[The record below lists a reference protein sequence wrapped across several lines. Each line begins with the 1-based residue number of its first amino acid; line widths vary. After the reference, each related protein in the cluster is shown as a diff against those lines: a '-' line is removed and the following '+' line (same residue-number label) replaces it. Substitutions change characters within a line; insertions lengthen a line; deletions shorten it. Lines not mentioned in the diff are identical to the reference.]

1 MAPDYARHGLAEQ
14 LQVTVDRYQ
23 PRSMQ
28 RQIVIV
34 GRNSLEHPE
43 QPRVRF
49 RVQPVWHERS
59 RFHAFDVP
67 QVKIFVA
74 AKPEELSVLIA
85 DLGIAATWQVAAA
98 ANEAGRPAMLESA
111 VADARQQT
119 HLETANVPSQD
130 QLQTKLDVSVQ
141 YRLIGSMAPTVLE
154 ETGNA
159 AKAVEVHLKPKLR
172 SLLREQG
179 KSIKRAEDFFKE
191 ETQNMLQTGLTD
203 GLREYLA
210 PKGIEVSAVLIR
222 DIALPPFIVQAI
234 EKKKEREQAVEQE
247 RAELERVRTQLQ
259 QQVARAE
266 AQREAADQEAARKRI
281 LADATA
287 YEITQINNAIAK
299 NPAYIQLQSLE
310 ALKAISKDPASK
322 IYFMDGSSPSP
333 LPLMH
338 LGDSM
343 RSQ

>member
-1 MAPDYARHGLAEQ
+1 MANPNIQKSTPIAIVVIGLAI
-14 LQVTVDRYQ
+14 LIGLNFYKTVPPGR
-23 PRSMQ
+23 
-28 RQIVIV
+28 V
-34 GRNSLEHPE
+34 GVATLFGN
-43 QPRVRF
+43 
-49 RVQPVWHERS
+49 VQPEGFKQGLHIPVNPLYSWTL
-59 RFHAFDVP
+59 F
-67 QVKIFVA
+67 
-74 AKPEELSVLIA
+74 
-85 DLGIAATWQVAAA
+85 
-98 ANEAGRPAMLESA
+98 
-111 VADARQQT
+111 DARQQT
-119 HLETANVPSQD
+119 HQETANVPSQD

-141 YRLIGSMAPTVLE
+141 YRIIGSMAPSILE
-154 ETGNA
+154 ETGDA

-191 ETQNMLQTGLTD
+191 ETQEALQTGLTE
-203 GLREYLA
+203 GLRDYLA

-222 DIALPPFIVQAI
+222 DISLPPFIVLAI

-259 QQVARAE
+259 QQVARA
-266 AQREAADQEAARKRI
+266 AAGREAADEEAARKRI

-322 IYFMDGSSPSP
+322 IYFMDGSSPNP
-333 LPLMH
+333 LPLIHM
-338 LGDSM
+338 GDRQSI
-343 RSQ
+343 Q